1 MGSTID
7 MFISVLP
14 ALLLVIGGPLLLWWW
29 TKRNRTASTHRLR
42 ITDKAALGRNTWVAI
57 LEVDDKRFLV
67 GAGESGVALVSD
79 LDPLPQNTA
88 DAPATNSNPQDGP
101 RTGHDERPRMGLYRR
116 LQQMTLRTP
125 SRQPI
130 KRPFHASHR

>member
-14 ALLLVIGGPLLLWWW
+14 ALMLVIGGPLLLWWW

-57 LEVDDKRFLV
+57 LEVDDV
-67 GAGESGVALVSD
+67 GFNIVDSAVFSVSD
-79 LDPLPQNTA
+79 TGTLVYLPGSGSIVESQLVAA
-88 DAPATNSNPQDGP
+88 DLEGRPAPAHQKAVPCVASLKLSPQP
-101 RTGHDERPRMGLYRR
+101 P
-116 LQQMTLRTP
+116 
-125 SRQPI
+125 
-130 KRPFHASHR
+130 